1 MTTSTAPTA
10 RIAAPAAA
18 SHVPPAPVWASP
30 ASGTRGLGLPAT
42 WIPGFVVPGAA
53 GVLPGA
59 GVVLFEPGGVTE
71 PAGVSDGVA
80 AGVAAGVGVTAPAGG
95 LDGVSV
101 GVGVGVGFWDG
112 VSVGVGVGV
121 DVGGGLAG
129 SGVGVGVGVEA
140 QSGTVITSSS
150 S

>member
-10 RIAAPAAA
+10 RMAAPAAA

-42 WIPGFVVPGAA
+42 WIPGSVVPGAG

-80 AGVAAGVGVTAPAGG
+80 AGVGVTAPAGG
-95 LDGVSV
+95 LDGVS
-101 GVGVGVGFWDG
+101 VGVGVGFWDG

-121 DVGGGLAG
+121 DVGGGLVG
-129 SGVGVGVGVEA
+129 SGVGVGVGVGVEA